1 MLQVVKGL
9 QVALGLVH
17 HMNAVAIAGA
27 SVTEVANVIESG
39 GTFLNCVIR
48 LQLNILF

>member
-1 MLQVVKGL
+1 MLQVVKCL

-27 SVTEVANVIESG
+27 SVTEVANVSESG
-39 GTFLNCVIR
+39 GTFFKLCNSCAVE
-48 LQLNILF
+48 